1 MRVGIYEC
9 EKCPDPVL
17 NALRIFG
24 LIALVMLFLIAIII
38 VNIRKKKESQMS
50 ILLRIF
56 TNYLQLIA
64 TAMSLNLQYPDFIVN
79 TFGMVERAGDS
90 SGSFL
95 SFDCFVDNTGYSS
108 LTPSTV
114 IFKLLLSALMPIV
127 GVIFAIAI

>member
-24 LIALVMLFLIAIII
+24 LMALVMLFLIAIII

-64 TAMSLNLQYPDFIVN
+64 TAMSLNLKYPDFVVS
-79 TFGMVERAGDS
+79 TFGIIERAGNS

-95 SFDCFVDNTGYSS
+95 SFDCFVDNTGYTS
-108 LTPSTV
+108 LTSSTV
-114 IFKLLLSALMPIV
+114 IFKLLLSALMPV
-127 GVIFAIAI
+127 VAVIFAIAI